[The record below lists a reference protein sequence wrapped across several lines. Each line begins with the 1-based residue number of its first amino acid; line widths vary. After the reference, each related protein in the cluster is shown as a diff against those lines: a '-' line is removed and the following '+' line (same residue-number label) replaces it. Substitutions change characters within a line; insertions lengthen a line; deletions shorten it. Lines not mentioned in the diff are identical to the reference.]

1 MYPALAVVQSLIRLC
16 AEAGESTDILWVGSE
31 GGMEQALVERAG
43 LTIEL
48 VAARGLRGKNPVAAS
63 KGLWTVGRGY
73 GQSQRIIRG
82 FQPDAVFVTGGYV
95 CVPVTLAA
103 WRAGVPVIIYLPDI
117 EPGLAIKHLSRFADR
132 VAVTTAESQT
142 FFRSGLAVVT
152 GYPVRRELAA
162 GPADEAARAAARQ
175 QLGLDDDR
183 PVLLV
188 FGGSRGARSINY
200 AVGSRLESYLELC
213 QVVHISGE
221 LDEAWVKARRAELS
235 AELQARYHVW
245 PYLHEEMV
253 TALKAADLV
262 ISRAGASVLGEY
274 PAIGLPA
281 ILVPYP
287 YAGTHQALNANYM
300 VRHQAAI
307 SLDDADLEQ
316 DLKDIALNLIKDEKK
331 LREMS
336 NSSSQLATR
345 DAADRLANEI
355 VGVRK
360 RGGN

>member
-1 MYPALAVVQSLIRLC
+1 M
-16 AEAGESTDILWVGSE
+16 
-31 GGMEQALVERAG
+31 
-43 LTIEL
+43 
-48 VAARGLRGKNPVAAS
+48 
-63 KGLWTVGRGY
+63 
-73 GQSQRIIRG
+73 
-82 FQPDAVFVTGGYV
+82 
-95 CVPVTLAA
+95 
-103 WRAGVPVIIYLPDI
+103 PVIIYLPDI
-117 EPGLAIKHLSRFADR
+117 EPGLAIKHLSRFAER

-221 LDEAWVKARRAELS
+221 LDEAWVKARRAEVS
-235 AELQARYHVW
+235 AELQSRYHVW

-253 TALKAADLV
+253 AALKAADLV

-287 YAGTHQALNANYM
+287 YAGTHQTLNASYM

-316 DLKDIALNLIKDEKK
+316 DLKEIQKHDEK
-331 LREMS
+331 
-336 NSSSQLATR
+336 NVA
-345 DAADRLANEI
+345 
-355 VGVRK
+355 
-360 RGGN
+360 